1 MLKLHY
7 LDCSD
12 AFMLVSGTKKIANTE
27 DVAAP
32 YSRKNIVIKVCA
44 SFADSLSEISN
55 IHVIVHFLL
64 IIIAFRL
71 NFYKKRTTQKT
82 MT

>member
-1 MLKLHY
+1 MLKLPY
-7 LDCSD
+7 WDCSD
-12 AFMLVSGTKKIANTE
+12 AYMLVRGTKKIANTE

-44 SFADSLSEISN
+44 SFADSLSEIN
-55 IHVIVHFLL
+55 NMHVIVHFLL

-71 NFYKKRTTQKT
+71 NFLKKRTTQKT